1 MPQLVAQNLLRGFS
15 QVAEAGSQFA
25 QFLVAYF
32 SIVFAQPAPFQ
43 HVIGLH
49 EQQYRRIMARA
60 EHDKPQK

>member
-1 MPQLVAQNLLRGFS
+1 
-15 QVAEAGSQFA
+15 
-25 QFLVAYF
+25 
-32 SIVFAQPAPFQ
+32 VFAQPAPFQ